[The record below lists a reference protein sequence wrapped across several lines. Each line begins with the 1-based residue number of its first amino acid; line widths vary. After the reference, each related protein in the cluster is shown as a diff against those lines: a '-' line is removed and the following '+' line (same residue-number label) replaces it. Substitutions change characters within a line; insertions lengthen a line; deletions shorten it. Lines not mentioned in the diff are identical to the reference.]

1 MIRVATF
8 DEYEPAVLKQLC
20 KVLYQAFAVG
30 TEHVGMVQLPSG
42 FAEPFHARELLTK
55 APAVQAYQ
63 DDKVLYLTARKLGP
77 RKAANIELPT
87 LGVSEYGGQRA
98 LLSTAHIKNV
108 NDNVPLLARFALQE
122 IGHAWGVHHCLDHR
136 CAMYP
141 PWTPSFLEG
150 DATFCTFCR
159 EASEQ
164 KIRLAKS

>member
-8 DEYEPAVLKQLC
+8 DEYEPPVLKQLC
-20 KVLYQAFAVG
+20 KVLFQAFAVG
-30 TEHVGMVQLPSG
+30 TEHVGMVSLPPGLS
-42 FAEPFHARELLTK
+42 EPLNPRELLAK

-63 DDKVLYLTARKLGP
+63 DDKVLYVTASKLAP
-77 RKAANIELPT
+77 RKVGNIEVPT
-87 LGVSEYGGQRA
+87 TGVSEYGHQRA
-98 LLSTAHIKNV
+98 LISTAHIKNI
-108 NDNVPLLARFALQE
+108 NDNVTLMARFALQE
-122 IGHAWGVHHCLDHR
+122 IGHTWGVHHCLDHR